1 MLDKSASR
9 RFYVNVCY
17 SNRILIMKKLLLT
30 LSLLLSV
37 SLKAA
42 DEKKSTTYEGQITGV
57 VCASCKAHITGALTQ
72 KLPGVISVDVKA
84 GDKEDQQ
91 KLIIVAESDAV
102 TKETA
107 TEALGTYAKNY
118 QILSLAKKP

>member
-1 MLDKSASR
+1 
-9 RFYVNVCY
+9 
-17 SNRILIMKKLLLT
+17 MKNLLLT
-30 LSLLLSV
+30 LTLLLSF
-37 SLKAA
+37 SLQAA
-42 DEKKSTTYEGQITGV
+42 DEKKATTYEGRITGV

-72 KLPGVISVDVKA
+72 KLTGVISVDVKA
-84 GDKEDQQ
+84 SDNADQQ

-102 TKETA
+102 TKEAA